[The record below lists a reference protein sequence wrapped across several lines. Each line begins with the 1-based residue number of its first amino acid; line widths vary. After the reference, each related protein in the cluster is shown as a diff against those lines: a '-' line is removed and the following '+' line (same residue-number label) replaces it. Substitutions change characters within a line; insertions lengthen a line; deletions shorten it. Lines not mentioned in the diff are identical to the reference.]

1 MVLDTKLLLNK
12 VKELLAVFLVS
23 LGAKVVETGLY
34 IELHLESMVKIESL
48 RTMAS
53 RNAGSKVPSQVKNS
67 LYV

>member
-1 MVLDTKLLLNK
+1 MAKE
-12 VKELLAVFLVS
+12 ELLYLSEMLGPRGTVFDN
-23 LGAKVVETGLY
+23 ETGLD